1 MAENESQI
9 VYVLTN
15 PAMPG
20 LVKIGKTTQVEVES
34 RMKQLYGTG
43 VPVPFDCTF
52 ACQVKNATEVEE
64 ALHLAFGMHRI
75 NPNREFFKIEAER
88 VIAILKLLKVDEI
101 TSQVE
106 QTIESDI
113 SEADKQSAQTLKQA
127 KRPRMNFHQLGILN
141 GSILISKDGKHQA
154 EVVDEKKVLF
164 NEEICSLTAATRK
177 LLSLPDDYPL
187 QPSPHWTFN
196 GRTIKELYEDFHS
209 NNDEDE

>member
-1 MAENESQI
+1 MAENENQI

-20 LVKIGKTTQVEVES
+20 LVKIGKTTQLEVEG

-43 VPVPFDCTF
+43 VPVPFDCAF
-52 ACQVKNATEVEE
+52 ACQVKDATDVEN

-75 NPNREFFKIEAER
+75 NPNREFFKIEPER

-101 TSQVE
+101 TDQLE

-127 KRPRMNFHQLGILN
+127 KRPRMNFHQLGIEN
-141 GSILISKDGKHQA
+141 GSILISKDGKYQA
-154 EVVDEKKVLF
+154 EVVDEKKVRF
-164 NEEICSLTAATRK
+164 QDEVCSLTAATRK
-177 LLSLPDDYPL
+177 LLNLPDDYPL

-196 GRTIKELYEDFHS
+196 GYTIKELYEDFHS
-209 NNDEDE
+209 NDPDE

>member
-1 MAENESQI
+1 MAGNENQI

-20 LVKIGKTTQVEVES
+20 LVKVGKTTQVEVES

-43 VPVPFDCTF
+43 VPVPFDCAF
-52 ACQVKNATEVEE
+52 ACQVKDATEVED

-75 NPNREFFKIEAER
+75 NPNREFFKTEPDR

-101 TSQVE
+101 TEQVE

-113 SEADKQSAQTLKQA
+113 SEVDKQSAQTLKQA
-127 KRPRMNFHQLGILN
+127 KRPRMNFHQLGIQN
-141 GSILISKDGKHQA
+141 GSILISRDGKTQA
-154 EVVDEKKVLF
+154 EVIDEKKVLF
-164 NEEICSLTAATRK
+164 QEQICSLTAATRK
-177 LLSLPDDYPL
+177 LLNLPDDYPL

-209 NNDEDE
+209 NNEDE